1 MVPTLTTW
9 LRHVVNV
16 VNVVTH
22 VVNVVP
28 TLTTWLRHVVDVVT
42 HVVNVVICIQRGI
55 MHRPTR
61 LRRVGPRLA
70 RLRRAKRGVF
80 CLPRYYALFPTPY

>member
-1 MVPTLTTW
+1 M
-9 LRHVVNV
+9 
-16 VNVVTH
+16 VTH
-22 VVNVVP
+22 VVNVVI
-28 TLTTWLRHVVDVVT
+28 
-42 HVVNVVICIQRGI
+42 HVVNVVICIQRGV

-80 CLPRYYALFPTPY
+80 CLPRYYALFPTPVIVIGVGESMTQGPRF